1 MTRRKRE
8 RFNHKKYEEMKNEGP
23 KRRNMLEFNIKEQNN
38 NNNNVL
44 KKSTELYA
52 KYLTI
57 RMTSVKG
64 KDENGQK

>member
-1 MTRRKRE
+1 MTRSKKDSI
-8 RFNHKKYEEMKNEGP
+8 KKYKEMKNEGP
-23 KRRNMLEFNIKEQNN
+23 KRRSMLEFNIK

-57 RMTSVKG
+57 RMTSVERKR
-64 KDENGQK
+64 

>member
-1 MTRRKRE
+1 MTRSKKE
-8 RFNHKKYEEMKNEGP
+8 RDSIKKYEEMKNEGP
-23 KRRNMLEFNIKEQNN
+23 RRRSMLEFNKK

-57 RMTSVKG
+57 RLTSSGRRSSHRPKRKG
-64 KDENGQK
+64 F